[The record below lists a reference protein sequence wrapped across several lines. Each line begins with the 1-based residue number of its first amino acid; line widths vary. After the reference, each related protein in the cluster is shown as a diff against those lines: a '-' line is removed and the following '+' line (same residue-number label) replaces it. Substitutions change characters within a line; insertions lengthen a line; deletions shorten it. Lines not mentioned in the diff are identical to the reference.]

1 MPERRR
7 CVVII
12 GAGHAGGRAALQLR
26 AAGFT
31 GEIILV
37 GEEPELPYERPPLSK
52 EFLLTEGR
60 MRHAPL
66 ARLPEWHH
74 SEIHLRLA
82 TAAVALDP
90 QMQTVQMSDGST
102 LHYDQVVLATGA
114 SPRQLR
120 VEGGD
125 DPAVLSLRNVSDA
138 AALRTRM
145 AAARRMVIVGGGV
158 IGLEVAAVARQK
170 GIEVDVVEAGDRLM
184 GRVVPPL
191 ISSWIARL
199 HETRGVRVHCG
210 TGVQSF
216 GRTAAGELCTT
227 VHSAK
232 GGEQCLYA
240 DLALV
245 AIGITPR
252 TEWLESSGLPLSSGA
267 VVVDSCCRSPA
278 NEACYAI
285 GDVASTWHAGYG
297 RSLRQE
303 TWRNADNQGRAV
315 AELLC
320 GRTVPY
326 VETPWMWSDQYG
338 NNLQMLGLPQGADR
352 FVTRGTPEN
361 GAFSLIGLR
370 DNVVVSA
377 ALINRARDRR
387 PLESLMVGGLRVDP
401 DALADQ
407 QNELR
412 GFSA

>member
-1 MPERRR
+1 MRLERR
-7 CVVII
+7 VVIV

-31 GEIILV
+31 GEVILV

-52 EFLLTEGR
+52 DFLLTEGR
-60 MRHAPL
+60 TRHAPL
-66 ARLPEWHH
+66 ALRPEWDH
-74 SEIHLRLA
+74 SEIQLRL
-82 TAAVALDP
+82 TTRAVALDP
-90 QMQTVQMSDGST
+90 QAQTVQMSDGST
-102 LHYDQVVLATGA
+102 LQYDQVVLATGA
-114 SPRQLR
+114 SARQLR
-120 VEGGD
+120 VEGSD
-125 DPAVLSLRNVSDA
+125 DPAVLSLRNISDA
-138 AALRTRM
+138 SVLRTRI
-145 AAARRMVIVGGGV
+145 AAARRMIVVGGGV
-158 IGLEVAAVARQK
+158 IGLEVAAVARKK

-191 ISSWIARL
+191 ISSWIAEL

-216 GRTAAGELCTT
+216 ERTAAGELRTT
-227 VHSAK
+227 LSSAT
-232 GGEQCLYA
+232 GQEQCLRA
-240 DLALV
+240 DFVLV

-252 TEWLESSGLPLSSGA
+252 TDWLESSGLPLSSG
-267 VVVDSCCRSPA
+267 VVVDSFCRSPI
-278 NEACYAI
+278 NDTCYAI

-315 AELLC
+315 AEFLC
-320 GRTVPY
+320 GRTKPY

-352 FVTRGTPEN
+352 FVTRGTPKD
-361 GAFSLIGLR
+361 GAFSVIGLR
-370 DNVVVSA
+370 DKVVVNA

-387 PLESLMVGGLRVDP
+387 PLESLMVSGLRVDP

-412 GFSA
+412 RLSA